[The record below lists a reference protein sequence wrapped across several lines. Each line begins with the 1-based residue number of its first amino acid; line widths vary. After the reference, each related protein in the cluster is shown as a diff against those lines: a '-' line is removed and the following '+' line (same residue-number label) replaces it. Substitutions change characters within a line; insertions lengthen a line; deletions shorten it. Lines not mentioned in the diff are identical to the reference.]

1 MAEAVMS
8 VVILKYGIR
17 RSCVHERLRH
27 MTLVFTCCHRL
38 WCMCFPIISP
48 HLNLFALEDV
58 ANTGVEGS
66 AGEHG
71 GDGIRQIQNLRK
83 H

>member
-17 RSCVHERLRH
+17 RSCVHERLHH

-38 WCMCFPIISP
+38 WFMCFPIISP

-58 ANTGVEGS
+58 ANAGVEGS
-66 AGEHG
+66 AREHG
-71 GDGIRQIQNLRK
+71 GDRIRQIQNLCK